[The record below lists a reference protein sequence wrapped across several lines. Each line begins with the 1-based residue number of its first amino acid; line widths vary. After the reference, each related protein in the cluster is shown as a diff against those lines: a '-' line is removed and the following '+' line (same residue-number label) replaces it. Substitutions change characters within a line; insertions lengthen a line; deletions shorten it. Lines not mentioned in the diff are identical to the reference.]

1 MSSSTASRL
10 GVPAELLQ
18 DLADANRIL
27 AHQGIVDAFGHV
39 SLRHPERHDRFL
51 LARNMAPALVT
62 PDDLIEFDL
71 DGNACHG
78 DDRRVYLERFIHAE
92 IFRARPDVNSVV
104 HSHSPTVV
112 PFSVVPSTRLRP
124 VCHMCGFLRDG
135 PPIFEIREEFGDAT
149 NLLISNREQGASLA
163 RKLGEHPAVLMRGH
177 GSTVVAPTLKLA
189 VYRAVY
195 TEVNAQ
201 LLSTALPLGDVVY
214 LTDEECLATMGVHD
228 SQIDRPWGLWK
239 KAAAEAAQA

>member
-1 MSSSTASRL
+1 MTTSTRL
-10 GVPAELLQ
+10 DVAADVLQ

-39 SLRHPERHDRFL
+39 SLRHPTRSDRFL
-51 LARNMAPALVT
+51 LARNMAPGLVT
-62 PDDLIEFDL
+62 PDDIIEYDL
-71 DGNACHG
+71 DGNSCHG
-78 DDRRVYLERFIHAE
+78 DTRKVYLERFIHAE
-92 IFRARPDVNSVV
+92 IYRARPDVNSVV

-112 PFSVVPSTRLRP
+112 PFSVSKSARLRP

-149 NLLISNREQGASLA
+149 NLLISNQAQGASLA
-163 RKLGEHPAVLMRGH
+163 RKLGDQHAVLMRGH
-177 GSTVVAPTLKLA
+177 GSTVVGHSLKMA

-201 LLSTALPLGDVVY
+201 LLSTALPLGDVTY
-214 LTDEECLATMGVHD
+214 LTDAECLATMEVHE
-228 SQIDRPWGLWK
+228 SQINRPWDFWK
-239 KAAAEAAQA
+239 KAAAEAA